1 MWTGEG
7 PKNHQK
13 NKGETVF
20 FYHHHHDIGQ
30 MGTRAIPLLSDII
43 YYQLRSQIDILV
55 PFNPNNKDRPC
66 QTDGW
71 NIFVSLLPPLFHIY
85 LCNRHLS
92 GDRKNKAKKERG
104 TVVRY
109 HPKGVRKYCT

>member
-1 MWTGEG
+1 V
-7 PKNHQK
+7 KDKIKSQK
-13 NKGETVF
+13 NRAKPF
-20 FYHHHHDIGQ
+20 FEIVYHDDMRERIGQ
-30 MGTRAIPLLSDII
+30 MATRASPLLSDII

-92 GDRKNKAKKERG
+92 GD
-104 TVVRY
+104 
-109 HPKGVRKYCT
+109 